1 MTLNRDCL
9 GERSTDYDT
18 EQRLERGRPV
28 ADPGGGPGGQDPPLL
43 CHDVGFLTL
52 GPKLDPRLPPP
63 LFAGRPNLDPPPL
76 SKILDP
82 PL

>member
-28 ADPGGGPGGQDPPLL
+28 ADPGGGVQG
-43 CHDVGFLTL
+43 VRT
-52 GPKLDPRLPPP
+52 P
-63 LFAGRPNLDPPPL
+63 LFCATM
-76 SKILDP
+76 
-82 PL
+82 